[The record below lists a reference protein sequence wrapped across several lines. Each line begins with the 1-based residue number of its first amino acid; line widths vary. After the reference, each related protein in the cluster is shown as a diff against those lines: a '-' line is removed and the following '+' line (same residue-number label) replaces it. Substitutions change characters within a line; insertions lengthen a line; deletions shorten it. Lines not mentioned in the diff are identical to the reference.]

1 MQHPRD
7 LKVLPLAASRRGRP
21 PLGFGLEV
29 AAEVAVELPEA
40 QNEPLVRCTERT
52 GGSVIGVLEI
62 DIFAAS
68 LIMDPD
74 GAITALAA
82 GVLER
87 LRASGSVRSQPPLGL
102 DRDDDGHGVR
112 LQADLLR
119 DHTGQRPAL
128 PYVTIVALAGAS
140 VRGSVV
146 ITMRSVADHWDAGER
161 MLESVRVLDRDRGS
175 GRGGRVAMP
184 FSGR

>member
-1 MQHPRD
+1 MRSAEH
-7 LKVLPLAASRRGRP
+7 AS
-21 PLGFGLEV
+21 EV
-29 AAEVAVELPEA
+29 EH
-40 QNEPLVRCTERT
+40 N
-52 GGSVIGVLEI
+52 
-62 DIFAAS
+62 
-68 LIMDPD
+68 
-74 GAITALAA
+74 
-82 GVLER
+82 
-87 LRASGSVRSQPPLGL
+87 
-102 DRDDDGHGVR
+102 
-112 LQADLLR
+112 
-119 DHTGQRPAL
+119 HTGQRPAL